1 MHAEVPEDGR
11 ARNKRATRNA
21 LRAAALSLARDRG
34 LVNVTVDE
42 IAAHAGVSTR
52 TFFNYFATKED
63 AALIDVLT
71 VDHDDLVAFASSKHR
86 DTAWSELS
94 ALVTANVDGAHRD
107 NPNLLHYMQL
117 QAEDS
122 LLQAHQIR
130 RFSSFLRRL
139 ADATTQRLGYRV
151 RDRLTAELMAG
162 TAVTAV
168 RVGLE
173 RWAAGGGR
181 GRPGAHVARAFAV
194 FDPAFGPP
202 S

>member
-1 MHAEVPEDGR
+1 MDAAVHEDGR
-11 ARNKRATRNA
+11 ARSKRATRSA
-21 LRAAALSLARDRG
+21 LRSAVLTLARDRG
-34 LVNVTVDE
+34 LANVTVDE

-52 TFFNYFATKED
+52 TFFNYFDTKED
-63 AALIDVLT
+63 AALIDVLA
-71 VDHDDLVAFASSKHR
+71 VDDDDLVAFAAAKDR
-86 DTAWSELS
+86 TTAWSELS
-94 ALVTANVDGAHRD
+94 ALVTANVDRSHRD
-107 NPNLLHYMQL
+107 NPNLLQYMQL
-117 QAEDS
+117 QADDD

-139 ADATTQRLGYRV
+139 ADATTRRLGHRV

-162 TAVTAV
+162 SAVTAV

-181 GRPGAHVARAFAV
+181 GRPGAHVARAFAA